1 MPSRPAKP
9 KPRAAT
15 APADDVAAFLAALE
29 HPHKPLVL
37 AIRRLVLA
45 ADPAIGES
53 IKWNAPSFH
62 TTEHFATFH
71 LRAKDG
77 VQLVLH
83 LGAKPRPGANAKRD
97 VPDPDGLLDW
107 KGADRAVVT
116 ARDAKELTARKAAL
130 TRILRAWITHV

>member
-1 MPSRPAKP
+1 MAAGTPKP
-9 KPRAAT
+9 KPRAAK
-15 APADDVAAFLAALE
+15 AAGNDVTAFLAALE
-29 HPHKPLVL
+29 HPHKSLVV

-45 ADPAIGES
+45 VDPAIGEG

-62 TTEHFATFH
+62 TSEHFATFH

-83 LGAKPRPGANAKRD
+83 LGAKPRPGANPKRD

-116 ARDAKELTARKAAL
+116 VHDAKELAARKAAL